1 MAPNMAA
8 ESSEAVEAVANADLV
23 NALNI
28 VEDLIHRIDSLNDPD
43 CVEGISLRLDV
54 LKSSGVL
61 ALVYLGR
68 PESILKVGAPFSP
81 CNF

>member
-8 ESSEAVEAVANADLV
+8 ESSEAVANVDLV
-23 NALNI
+23 NALKI

-54 LKSSGVL
+54 LKRYFVNVGIDDNTL
-61 ALVYLGR
+61 QLVDRGL
-68 PESILKVGAPFSP
+68 IK
-81 CNF
+81 